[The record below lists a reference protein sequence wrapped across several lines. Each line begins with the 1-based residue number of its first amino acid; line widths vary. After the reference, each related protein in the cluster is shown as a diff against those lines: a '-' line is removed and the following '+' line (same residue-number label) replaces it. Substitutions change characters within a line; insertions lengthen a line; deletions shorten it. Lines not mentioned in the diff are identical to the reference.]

1 MSIIPS
7 VSASTTYAGYVSQL
21 DTKIADLQTQLKTG
35 KKTLTDAEQTQVT
48 TLSGKLPSLA
58 TTAQTITKAA
68 DTIGVAQ
75 TGLSTVKDTLAK
87 MQLIA
92 SQASGGTAADNYFL
106 DRNFQQLFS
115 SVTETILKASL
126 NNTNLLNGTG
136 GLWVQTGVD
145 NTPANR
151 FKVNSIDM
159 YGMMTMGVMS
169 GVSVDTPEN
178 ANLAIQ
184 KLSQAMASVNN
195 GQAQLNASH
204 SQLTGKATGVTTD
217 STQTAQSIADMQKVN
232 VAQLK
237 QQLSI
242 LQGLQSSYS
251 DMVSQMG
258 PSASTEFMLLG

>member
-1 MSIIPS
+1 MSMIPT
-7 VSASTTYAGYVSQL
+7 VTAGTTYAGYVSQL
-21 DTKIADLQTQLKTG
+21 DAKIADLQTQLKTG
-35 KKTLTDAEQTQVT
+35 QKTLTADEQTQVT
-48 TLSGKLPSLA
+48 TLSGKLPGLTSA
-58 TTAQTITKAA
+58 AQTITKAT

-75 TGLSTVKDTLAK
+75 TALNTIKGSLAK

-92 SQASGGTAADNYFL
+92 SQASGGTSAENYFL

-126 NNTNLLNGTG
+126 NNTNLLNGAG

-145 NTPANR
+145 NTAANR
-151 FKVNSIDM
+151 FKINSVDM
-159 YGMMTMGVMS
+159 YGMMTMGIMS
-169 GVSVDTPEN
+169 GISVDTPEN

-217 STQTAQSIADMQKVN
+217 STQTSKQIADMQKVN

-237 QQLSI
+237 QQLSV

-258 PSASTEFMLLG
+258 PSASTELMLLG